1 MRRTLSRVTGAV
13 AGLALIAAPIALA
26 VPAEAAEPGYG
37 TLTIK
42 IVDDKGKPVNG
53 IVQLVKPDGS
63 LGDPIV
69 PTDPDVLQST
79 YTQEVLAGDYAVMV
93 IGGWSI
99 FGCAGIEPCLPL
111 GGAPVYKSAAISLAD
126 QETETYTFTTTTPTL
141 DVPATTVG
149 TVISAG
155 TPMLLGSA
163 EISDVL
169 DSLEGLLGGL
179 LDPKVTWMRDGKAIK
194 GAKGPDYELS
204 TADIGKPV
212 TAQVK
217 FPPIVSLLMG
227 AIGIPGLNGLAPA
240 PVTLGPVVTA
250 KIPTT
255 TVVKIAG
262 KPRAGERAH
271 AWVDVT
277 GALDEING
285 WVQVKVGGL
294 APIRARVTDGFAQ
307 LRLPELKRAG
317 ARSISASFLGTAELL
332 PSSDSGKFRVRGE
345 RRSR

>member
-1 MRRTLSRVTGAV
+1 MRTALSRVTGVV
-13 AGLALIAAPIALA
+13 AGLALIAAPIALV
-26 VPAEAAEPGYG
+26 VPAQAADPGYG

-63 LGDPIV
+63 LADPIV

-79 YTQEVLAGDYAVMV
+79 YTQQVPMGDYAVMV

-111 GGAPVYKSAAISLAD
+111 GGAPTYKKAAISLAD
-126 QETETYTFTTTTPTL
+126 QEVETYTFTTTTPTL
-141 DVPATTVG
+141 DAPANTVG

-169 DSLEGLLGGL
+169 DSLDGLLGGL

-194 GAKGPDYELS
+194 GAKGSDYELS
-204 TADIGKPV
+204 TADIGKAV
-212 TAQVK
+212 TAEVK
-217 FPPIVSLLMG
+217 FPPIVSLLMSGLG
-227 AIGIPGLNGLAPA
+227 APGLTGLAPA

-250 KIPTT
+250 KIPTAT
-255 TVVKIAG
+255 TVKIAG
-262 KPRAGERAH
+262 KPRVGQRPNV
-271 AWVDVT
+271 WIDVT

-285 WVQVKVGGL
+285 WVQVKVGGI

-307 LRLPELKRAG
+307 LRLPALKRAG

-332 PSSDSGKFRVRGE
+332 PSSAANKFRVRGE
-345 RRSR
+345 RRHR